1 MLARNSASSSAQKI
15 FIPSE
20 KIMTNS
26 VSRSPLWCLLQQRAT
41 NMPSLKELFRADKQR
56 FTHFSASACGMLLDY
71 SKQRID
77 TTAKLNLLA
86 LARQQEV
93 EARRDAMLR
102 GEAINHTENRA
113 VLHTVLRLPKDEKFM
128 LNGENIAA
136 DVHSV
141 LAQMRSFSD
150 AVREVRWLGYSGK
163 AIRTIVNI
171 GIGGSDL
178 GPQMACI
185 ALAPWSQKNLSLHF
199 VSNVDGRHVA
209 DALKNADPETTL
221 FVVASKTFTT
231 METLTNARTA
241 REWMLAHGCPVD
253 QIRQHFVALSTNV
266 KAASEFGIAEEN
278 VFPFWNW
285 AGGRY
290 SMWSAIGLSIALYVG
305 ADRFEE
311 MLAGAHEMDLHFAQA
326 PLEQNLPVLM
336 ALIGVW
342 NINFLGLQALSI
354 APYHQR
360 MTRLPAYLQQLE
372 MESNGKSVTREGQRV
387 DYSTSAI
394 LFGEAG
400 TNGQHA
406 YFQLLHQGATI
417 IPTDFIVVADD
428 DAGLPGHNQALL
440 ANCFAQSKAMAWG
453 KSIDEVRAELGD
465 LPEKLL
471 APRVFEGNRPTS
483 TLLLDSLTPRSLG
496 ALIALYEHKVF
507 VQSVIWDINAFD
519 QWGVELGKSLA
530 QQLIS
535 LDPEAVREADDSS
548 TKGLLQA
555 VRRSQQYKAS

>member
-1 MLARNSASSSAQKI
+1 MAI
-15 FIPSE
+15 
-20 KIMTNS
+20 S
-26 VSRSPLWCLLQQRAT
+26 VSRTPLWCLLQQRAN
-41 NMPSLKELFRADKQR
+41 NMPSLKELFRADPQR

-71 SKQRID
+71 SKQRMD

-93 EARRDAMLR
+93 ESCRDAMLR
-102 GEAINHTENRA
+102 GEAINNTENRA
-113 VLHTVLRLPKDEKFM
+113 VLHTVLRLPKGEKFM

-150 AVREVRWLGYSGK
+150 AVREGRWLGYTGK
-163 AIRTIVNI
+163 QIRTIINI

-209 DALKNADPETTL
+209 DSLENADPETTL
-221 FVVASKTFTT
+221 IVVASKTFTT

-241 REWMLAHGCPVD
+241 REWMLNHGCPED

-266 KAASEFGIAEEN
+266 KAASAFGIAEEN

-387 DYSTSAI
+387 DYTTSPI

-453 KSIDEVRAELGD
+453 KNIDEVRAELGD
-465 LPEKLL
+465 LPEKML

-535 LDPEAVREADDSS
+535 LDPAAVKEEYDSS
-548 TKGLLQA
+548 TKGLL
-555 VRRSQQYKAS
+555 KALTKRHR

>member
-1 MLARNSASSSAQKI
+1 MAI
-15 FIPSE
+15 
-20 KIMTNS
+20 S
-26 VSRSPLWCLLQQRAT
+26 VSRTPLWCLLQQRAN
-41 NMPSLKELFRADKQR
+41 NMPSLKELFRADPQR

-71 SKQRID
+71 SKQRMD

-102 GEAINHTENRA
+102 GEAINSTENRA
-113 VLHTVLRLPKDEKFM
+113 VLHTVLRLPKGERFM

-150 AVREVRWLGYSGK
+150 AVREGRWLGYTGK
-163 AIRTIVNI
+163 AIRTIINI

-209 DALKNADPETTL
+209 DSLENADPETTL
-221 FVVASKTFTT
+221 IVVASKTFTT

-241 REWMLAHGCPVD
+241 REWMLAHGCPED

-266 KAASEFGIAEEN
+266 KAAAAFGIAEEN

-326 PLEQNLPVLM
+326 PLEKNLPVLM

-372 MESNGKSVTREGQRV
+372 MESNGKSVTREGNRV
-387 DYSTSAI
+387 DYTTSPI

-453 KSIDEVRAELGD
+453 KNIDEVRAELGD
-465 LPEKLL
+465 LPEKML

-535 LDPEAVREADDSS
+535 LNPDAVKETYDSS
-548 TKGLLQA
+548 TRSLLQA
-555 VRRSQQYKAS
+555 LSKRHR

>member
-1 MLARNSASSSAQKI
+1 MA
-15 FIPSE
+15 
-20 KIMTNS
+20 TS
-26 VSRSPLWCLLQQRAT
+26 VSRTPIWCLLQQRAT
-41 NMPSLKELFRADKQR
+41 NLPSLKELFRADPQR
-56 FTHFSASACGMLLDY
+56 FSHFSASACGILLDY

-86 LARQQEV
+86 LARQQDV

-102 GEAINHTENRA
+102 GEAINLTENRA
-113 VLHTVLRLPKDEKFM
+113 VLHTVLRLPK
-128 LNGENIAA
+128 GESFYLHGDNIAA
-136 DVHSV
+136 DVHKV

-150 AVREVRWLGYSGK
+150 AVREGRWLGYSGK

-209 DALKNADPETTL
+209 DALVNADPETTL
-221 FVVASKTFTT
+221 FVVASKTFST

-241 REWMLAHGCPVD
+241 REWMLAHGCPAE

-266 KAASEFGIAEEN
+266 KAAADFGIAEQN

-305 ADRFEE
+305 MDRFEE

-342 NINFLGLQALSI
+342 NINFLGLHALSI

-360 MTRLPAYLQQLE
+360 MTRVPAYLQQLE

-387 DYSTSAI
+387 DYTTSPI

-440 ANCFAQSKAMAWG
+440 ANCFAQSKAMALG
-453 KSIDEVRAELGD
+453 KSKEEVRAELGD
-465 LPEKLL
+465 LPEKML

-535 LDPEAVREADDSS
+535 LDPAAVKEDYDSS

-555 VRRSQQYKAS
+555 VKRSQKLKKTA

>member
-1 MLARNSASSSAQKI
+1 MA
-15 FIPSE
+15 
-20 KIMTNS
+20 TS
-26 VSRSPLWCLLQQRAT
+26 VSRTPIWCLLQQRAT
-41 NMPSLKELFRADKQR
+41 NLPNLKELFRADPQR
-56 FTHFSASACGMLLDY
+56 FTHFSASACGIMLDY

-86 LARQQEV
+86 LARQQDV

-113 VLHTVLRLPKDEKFM
+113 VLHTVLRLPKGESFD
-128 LNGENIAA
+128 LNGVNIAA
-136 DVHSV
+136 DVHQV
-141 LAQMRSFSD
+141 LAQMRTFSD
-150 AVREVRWLGYSGK
+150 AVREGRWLGYTGK

-209 DALKNADPETTL
+209 DALANADPETTL

-266 KAASEFGIAEEN
+266 QAASEFGIAPEN

-372 MESNGKSVTREGQRV
+372 MESNGKSVTREGHRV
-387 DYSTSAI
+387 DYTTSPI

-453 KSIDEVRAELGD
+453 KSMEEVRAELGD
-465 LPEKLL
+465 LPEKML

-483 TLLLDSLTPRSLG
+483 TVLLNELTPRSLG

-535 LDPEAVREADDSS
+535 LDPAAVKEEYDSS
-548 TKGLLQA
+548 TKGLLMA
-555 VRRSQQYKAS
+555 VKRSQKYKNAA

>member
-1 MLARNSASSSAQKI
+1 MAI
-15 FIPSE
+15 
-20 KIMTNS
+20 S
-26 VSRSPLWCLLQQRAT
+26 VSRTPIWCLLQQRAN
-41 NMPSLKELFRADKQR
+41 NMPSLKELFQTDPQR

-93 EARRDAMLR
+93 ESRRDAMLR
-102 GEAINHTENRA
+102 GEAINNTENRA
-113 VLHTVLRLPKDEKFM
+113 VLHTVLRLPKGESFK

-136 DVHSV
+136 DVHKV

-150 AVREVRWLGYSGK
+150 AVREGRWLGYSGK

-209 DALKNADPETTL
+209 DALANADPETTL
-221 FVVASKTFTT
+221 FVVASKTFLT

-241 REWMLAHGCPVD
+241 RDWMLSHGCPED
-253 QIRQHFVALSTNV
+253 QIRQHFVALSTNIE
-266 KAASEFGIAEEN
+266 AAAEFGIAAEN

-326 PLEQNLPVLM
+326 PLEENLPVLM

-372 MESNGKSVTREGQRV
+372 MESNGKSVTREGHRV
-387 DYSTSAI
+387 DYTTSPI

-417 IPTDFIVVADD
+417 IPTDFIVVAED
-428 DAGLPGHNQALL
+428 DAGLPGHNKALL
-440 ANCFAQSKAMAWG
+440 ANCFAQSKAMALG
-453 KSIDEVRAELGD
+453 KSMQEVRAELGD
-465 LPEKLL
+465 LPEKML

-535 LDPEAVREADDSS
+535 LDPDSVKEEYDSS
-548 TKGLLQA
+548 TRGLLQA
-555 VRRSQQYKAS
+555 IRRRTKVAAAR

>member
-1 MLARNSASSSAQKI
+1 MA
-15 FIPSE
+15 
-20 KIMTNS
+20 TS
-26 VSRSPLWCLLQQRAT
+26 VSRTPIWCLLQQRAT
-41 NMPSLKELFRADKQR
+41 NLPNLKELFRADPQR
-56 FTHFSASACGMLLDY
+56 FTHFSASACGIMLDY

-86 LARQQEV
+86 LARQQDV

-113 VLHTVLRLPKDEKFM
+113 VLHTVLRLPKGESFD
-128 LNGENIAA
+128 LNGVNIAA
-136 DVHSV
+136 DVHQV
-141 LAQMRSFSD
+141 LAQMRTFSD
-150 AVREVRWLGYSGK
+150 AVREGRWLGYTGK

-209 DALKNADPETTL
+209 DALANADPETTL

-241 REWMLAHGCPVD
+241 RDWMLAHGCPVD

-266 KAASEFGIAEEN
+266 QAASEFGIAPEN

-372 MESNGKSVTREGQRV
+372 MESNGKSVTREGHRV
-387 DYSTSAI
+387 DYTTSPI

-453 KSIDEVRAELGD
+453 KSMEEVRAELGD
-465 LPEKLL
+465 LPEKML

-483 TLLLDSLTPRSLG
+483 TVLLNELTPRSLG

-535 LDPEAVREADDSS
+535 LDPAAVKEEYDSS
-548 TKGLLQA
+548 TKGLLMA
-555 VRRSQQYKAS
+555 VKRSQKYKNAA

>member
-1 MLARNSASSSAQKI
+1 MAH
-15 FIPSE
+15 
-20 KIMTNS
+20 S
-26 VSRSPLWCLLQQRAT
+26 VSRTPLWCLLQQRAT
-41 NMPSLKELFRADKQR
+41 HMPSLKDLFKADSQR
-56 FTHFSASACGMLLDY
+56 FNHFSASACGILLDY
-71 SKQRID
+71 SKQRMD

-86 LARQQEV
+86 LARQQQV
-93 EARRDAMLR
+93 EQRRDAMLR
-102 GEAINHTENRA
+102 GEAVNHTENRA
-113 VLHTVLRLPKDEKFM
+113 VLHTVLRLPKEESFM
-128 LNGENIAA
+128 LNGQNIAA
-136 DVHSV
+136 DVHAV
-141 LAQMRSFSD
+141 LTQMREFAN
-150 AVREVRWLGYSGK
+150 AVRDGRWLGYTGK
-163 AIRTIVNI
+163 PIRTIVNI

-209 DALKNADPETTL
+209 DALANAEPETTL

-231 METLTNARTA
+231 METLTNAKTA
-241 REWMLAHGCPVD
+241 REWMLAHGCPTD

-266 KAASEFGIAEEN
+266 KAAEAFGIAAEN

-290 SMWSAIGLSIALYVG
+290 SMWSAIGLSIALYIG
-305 ADRFEE
+305 PDRFEE
-311 MLAGAHEMDLHFAQA
+311 MLAGAHEMDLHFAHA

-428 DAGLPGHNQALL
+428 DAGLASHNQALL

-453 KSIDEVRAELGD
+453 KTLEEVRQELGD
-465 LPEKLL
+465 QPDHVL
-471 APRVFEGNRPTS
+471 AHRVFEGNRPTS
-483 TLLLDSLTPRSLG
+483 TLMLDALTPRSLG

-535 LDPEAVREADDSS
+535 LDPAAVREPEDSS
-548 TKGLLQA
+548 TRGLLQA
-555 VRRSQQYKAS
+555 VARSQKLRRVA

>member
-1 MLARNSASSSAQKI
+1 MA
-15 FIPSE
+15 
-20 KIMTNS
+20 TS
-26 VSRSPLWCLLQQRAT
+26 VSRTPLWCLLQQRAT
-41 NMPSLKELFRADKQR
+41 NMPSLKELFRADPQR
-56 FTHFSASACGMLLDY
+56 FTHFSASACGIMLDY

-86 LARQQEV
+86 LARQQDV
-93 EARRDAMLR
+93 ESRRDAMLR
-102 GEAINHTENRA
+102 GEAINQTENRA
-113 VLHTVLRLPKDEKFM
+113 VLHTVLRLPKGEAFD
-128 LNGENIAA
+128 LNGDNIAA
-136 DVHSV
+136 DVHQV

-150 AVREVRWLGYSGK
+150 AVREGRWLGYTGK

-209 DALKNADPETTL
+209 DALANADPETTL
-221 FVVASKTFTT
+221 FVVASKTFAT

-241 REWMLAHGCPVD
+241 REWMLSHGCPVD

-266 KAASEFGIAEEN
+266 KAAADFGIAPEN

-387 DYSTSAI
+387 DYTTSPI

-453 KSIDEVRAELGD
+453 KSMEEVRAELGD
-465 LPEKLL
+465 LPDKVL

-483 TLLLDSLTPRSLG
+483 TVLLDSLTPRSLG

-535 LDPEAVREADDSS
+535 LDPSAVKEDYDSS

-555 VRRSQQYKAS
+555 VGRSHKLKKAA

>member
-1 MLARNSASSSAQKI
+1 MAISI
-15 FIPSE
+15 
-20 KIMTNS
+20 
-26 VSRSPLWCLLQQRAT
+26 SRTPLWCLLQQRAN
-41 NMPSLKELFRADKQR
+41 NMPSLKELFRADPQR

-71 SKQRID
+71 SKQRMD

-93 EARRDAMLR
+93 ESRRDAMLR
-102 GEAINHTENRA
+102 GEAINNTENRA
-113 VLHTVLRLPKDEKFM
+113 VLHTVLRLPKGENFM

-150 AVREVRWLGYSGK
+150 AVREGRWLGYTGK
-163 AIRTIVNI
+163 PIRTIINI

-209 DALKNADPETTL
+209 DSLENADPETTL
-221 FVVASKTFTT
+221 IVVASKTFTT

-241 REWMLAHGCPVD
+241 REWMLNHGCPED

-266 KAASEFGIAEEN
+266 KAAAAFGIAEEN

-387 DYSTSAI
+387 DYTTSPI

-453 KSIDEVRAELGD
+453 KNIEEVRAELGD
-465 LPEKLL
+465 VPEKML

-535 LDPEAVREADDSS
+535 LDPAAVKEEYDSS
-548 TKGLLQA
+548 TKGLL
-555 VRRSQQYKAS
+555 KALTKRHR

>member
-1 MLARNSASSSAQKI
+1 MA
-15 FIPSE
+15 
-20 KIMTNS
+20 TS
-26 VSRSPLWCLLQQRAT
+26 VSRTPLWCLLQQRAT
-41 NMPSLKELFRADKQR
+41 NMPSLKELFRADPQR
-56 FTHFSASACGMLLDY
+56 FTHFSASACGIMLDY

-86 LARQQEV
+86 LARQQDV
-93 EARRDAMLR
+93 ESRRDAMLR
-102 GEAINHTENRA
+102 GEAINQTENRA
-113 VLHTVLRLPKDEKFM
+113 VLHTVLRLPKGETFD
-128 LNGENIAA
+128 LNGDNIAA
-136 DVHSV
+136 DVHQV

-150 AVREVRWLGYSGK
+150 AVREGRWLGYTGK

-209 DALKNADPETTL
+209 DALANADPETTL

-241 REWMLAHGCPVD
+241 REWMLSHGCPVD

-266 KAASEFGIAEEN
+266 KAAADFGIAPEN

-387 DYSTSAI
+387 DYTTSPI

-453 KSIDEVRAELGD
+453 KSIEEVRAELGD
-465 LPEKLL
+465 LPDKVL

-483 TLLLDSLTPRSLG
+483 TVLLDSLTPRSLG

-535 LDPEAVREADDSS
+535 LDPSAVKEDYDSS

-555 VRRSQQYKAS
+555 VGRSHKLKKAA

>member
-1 MLARNSASSSAQKI
+1 MV
-15 FIPSE
+15 
-20 KIMTNS
+20 TS
-26 VSRSPLWCLLQQRAT
+26 VSRTPIWGLLQQRAT
-41 NMPSLKELFRADKQR
+41 NMPNLKDLFRADPQR
-56 FTHFSASACGMLLDY
+56 FAHFSASACGIMLDY

-86 LARQQEV
+86 LARQQDV
-93 EARRDAMLR
+93 ESRRDAMLR
-102 GEAINHTENRA
+102 GEAINQTENRA
-113 VLHTVLRLPKDEKFM
+113 VLHTVLRLPKGESFY

-136 DVHSV
+136 DVHQV
-141 LAQMRSFSD
+141 LAQMRTFSD
-150 AVREVRWLGYSGK
+150 AVREGRWLGYTGK

-209 DALKNADPETTL
+209 DALANADPETTL
-221 FVVASKTFTT
+221 FVVASKTFST

-241 REWMLAHGCPVD
+241 REWMLSHGCPVD
-253 QIRQHFVALSTNV
+253 QICQHFVALSTNV
-266 KAASEFGIAEEN
+266 KAAADFGIAPEN

-387 DYSTSAI
+387 DYTTSPI

-453 KSIDEVRAELGD
+453 KSMAEVRAELGD
-465 LPEKLL
+465 LPEKVL

-483 TLLLDSLTPRSLG
+483 TVLLDSLTPRSLG

-535 LDPEAVREADDSS
+535 LDPSAVKEDYDSS
-548 TKGLLQA
+548 TKGLLMA
-555 VRRSQQYKAS
+555 VGRSHKLKKAA

>member
-1 MLARNSASSSAQKI
+1 MA
-15 FIPSE
+15 
-20 KIMTNS
+20 NS
-26 VSRSPLWCLLQQRAT
+26 VSHSPLWCLLQQRAT
-41 NMPSLKELFRADKQR
+41 NTPSLKELFRADPQR

-86 LARQQEV
+86 LARQQQV
-93 EARRDAMLR
+93 EARRDAMLA

-113 VLHTVLRLPKDEKFM
+113 VLHTVLRLPKGESFTLK
-128 LNGENIAA
+128 GENIAA
-136 DVHSV
+136 SVHQV
-141 LAQMRSFSD
+141 LAQMRTFSD
-150 AVREVRWLGYSGK
+150 AVREGRWLGYTGK
-163 AIRTIVNI
+163 AIRTVVNI

-221 FVVASKTFTT
+221 FVVASKTFAT

-241 REWMLAHGCPVD
+241 REWMLSHGCPED
-253 QIRQHFVALSTNV
+253 EIRQHFVALSTNV
-266 KAASEFGIAEEN
+266 EAAASFGIAPEN

-290 SMWSAIGLSIALYVG
+290 SMWSAIGLSIALYIG
-305 ADRFEE
+305 ADKFEE

-326 PLEQNLPVLM
+326 PMEHNLPVLM

-387 DYSTSAI
+387 DYATSPI

-417 IPTDFIVVADD
+417 IPTDFIVVAEDD
-428 DAGLPGHNQALL
+428 SGLPGHNQALL
-440 ANCFAQSKAMAWG
+440 ANCFAQSKAMALG
-453 KSIDEVRAELGD
+453 KDIQQVRAELGD
-465 LPEKLL
+465 VSEQLLPH
-471 APRVFEGNRPTS
+471 RVFEGNRPSS
-483 TLLLDSLTPRSLG
+483 TLLLDALTPKSLG

-535 LDPEAVREADDSS
+535 LNPDAVKEEFDSS
-548 TKGLLQA
+548 TRGLLQA
-555 VRRSQQYKAS
+555 LRRKTASTLTR

>member
-1 MLARNSASSSAQKI
+1 MAI
-15 FIPSE
+15 
-20 KIMTNS
+20 S
-26 VSRSPLWCLLQQRAT
+26 VSRTPLWILLQQRAN
-41 NMPSLKELFRADKQR
+41 NMPSLKELFRADPQR
-56 FTHFSASACGMLLDY
+56 FTHFSASACGILLDY
-71 SKQRID
+71 SKQRMD

-86 LARQQEV
+86 LARQQDV
-93 EARRDAMLR
+93 EGRRDAMLK
-102 GEAINHTENRA
+102 GEAINNTENRA
-113 VLHTVLRLPKDEKFM
+113 VLHTVLRLPKGEKFM

-150 AVREVRWLGYSGK
+150 AVREGRWLGYTGK
-163 AIRTIVNI
+163 PIRTIINI

-209 DALKNADPETTL
+209 DALEGADPETTL
-221 FVVASKTFTT
+221 IVVASKTFTT

-241 REWMLAHGCPVD
+241 REWMLNHGCPED

-266 KAASEFGIAEEN
+266 KAAKAFGIAEEN

-372 MESNGKSVTREGQRV
+372 MESNGKSVTREGNRV
-387 DYSTSAI
+387 DYTTSPI

-417 IPTDFIVVADD
+417 IPTDFIVVAED

-453 KSIDEVRAELGD
+453 KNIDEVRAELGD

-483 TLLLDSLTPRSLG
+483 TVLLDSLTPRSLG

-535 LDPEAVREADDSS
+535 LDPTAVKEDYDSS

-555 VRRSQQYKAS
+555 LRKRHR

>member
-1 MLARNSASSSAQKI
+1 MAI
-15 FIPSE
+15 
-20 KIMTNS
+20 S
-26 VSRSPLWCLLQQRAT
+26 VSRTPLWCLLQQRAN
-41 NMPSLKELFRADKQR
+41 NMPSLKELFRADPQR
-56 FTHFSASACGMLLDY
+56 FKHFSASACGMLLDY
-71 SKQRID
+71 SKQRMD

-93 EARRDAMLR
+93 ESRRDAMLR
-102 GEAINHTENRA
+102 GEAINNTENRA
-113 VLHTVLRLPKDEKFM
+113 VLHTVLRLPKGEKFM

-150 AVREVRWLGYSGK
+150 AVREGRWLGYTGK
-163 AIRTIVNI
+163 PIRTIINI

-209 DALKNADPETTL
+209 DSLENADPETTL
-221 FVVASKTFTT
+221 IVVASKTFTT

-241 REWMLAHGCPVD
+241 REWMLNHGCPED

-266 KAASEFGIAEEN
+266 KAAAAFGIAEEN

-387 DYSTSAI
+387 DYTTSPI

-453 KSIDEVRAELGD
+453 KNIDEVRAELGD
-465 LPEKLL
+465 LPEKML

-535 LDPEAVREADDSS
+535 LDPAAVKEEYDSS
-548 TKGLLQA
+548 TKGLL
-555 VRRSQQYKAS
+555 KALTKRHR

>member
-1 MLARNSASSSAQKI
+1 MA
-15 FIPSE
+15 
-20 KIMTNS
+20 TS
-26 VSRSPLWCLLQQRAT
+26 VSRTPLWCLLQQRAT
-41 NMPSLKELFRADKQR
+41 NMPGLKELFRADAQR
-56 FTHFSASACGMLLDY
+56 FTRFSASACGILLDY

-113 VLHTVLRLPKDEKFM
+113 VLHTVLRLPKDESFV

-136 DVHSV
+136 DVHAV
-141 LAQMRSFSD
+141 LAQMRNFSD
-150 AVREVRWLGYSGK
+150 AVREGRWLGFTGK

-209 DALKNADPETTL
+209 DALANADPETTL

-241 REWMLAHGCPVD
+241 RDWMLAHGCPLD

-266 KAASEFGIAEEN
+266 KAAGEFGIAEEN

-336 ALIGVW
+336 ALVGIW

-372 MESNGKSVTREGQRV
+372 MESNGKSVTREGERV
-387 DYSTSAI
+387 DYPTSPI

-440 ANCFAQSKAMAWG
+440 ANCFAQSKAMALG
-453 KSIDEVRAELGD
+453 KNIDEVRAELGD
-465 LPEKLL
+465 LPEKML

-483 TLLLDSLTPRSLG
+483 TVLLDELTPRSLG

-535 LDPEAVREADDSS
+535 LDPAAVKEEYDSS
-548 TKGLLQA
+548 TRGLLLA
-555 VRRSQQYKAS
+555 VKRSQQFKKAA

>member
-1 MLARNSASSSAQKI
+1 MAI
-15 FIPSE
+15 
-20 KIMTNS
+20 S
-26 VSRSPLWCLLQQRAT
+26 VSRTPLWCLLQQRAN
-41 NMPSLKELFRADKQR
+41 NMPSLKELFRADPQR

-71 SKQRID
+71 SKQRMD

-93 EARRDAMLR
+93 ESRRDAMLR
-102 GEAINHTENRA
+102 GEAINNTENRA
-113 VLHTVLRLPKDEKFM
+113 VLHTVLRLPKGEKFM

-150 AVREVRWLGYSGK
+150 AVREGRWLGYTGK
-163 AIRTIVNI
+163 PIRTIINI

-209 DALKNADPETTL
+209 DSLENADPETTL
-221 FVVASKTFTT
+221 IVVASKTFTT

-241 REWMLAHGCPVD
+241 RDWMLNHGCPEE

-266 KAASEFGIAEEN
+266 KAASAFGIAEEN

-387 DYSTSAI
+387 DYTTSPI

-453 KSIDEVRAELGD
+453 KNIDEVRAELGD
-465 LPEKLL
+465 LPEKML

-535 LDPEAVREADDSS
+535 LDPAAVKEEYDSS
-548 TKGLLQA
+548 TKGLL
-555 VRRSQQYKAS
+555 KALTKRHR

>member
-1 MLARNSASSSAQKI
+1 MA
-15 FIPSE
+15 
-20 KIMTNS
+20 TS
-26 VSRSPLWCLLQQRAT
+26 VSRTPLWCLLQQRAT
-41 NMPSLKELFRADKQR
+41 NMPSLKELFRADPQR
-56 FTHFSASACGMLLDY
+56 FMHFSASACGILLDY

-102 GEAINHTENRA
+102 GEAINQTENRA
-113 VLHTVLRLPKDEKFM
+113 VLHTVLRLPKGESFY

-136 DVHSV
+136 DVHQV
-141 LAQMRSFSD
+141 LAQMRTFSD
-150 AVREVRWLGYSGK
+150 AVREGRWLGYTGK

-209 DALKNADPETTL
+209 DALANADPETTL
-221 FVVASKTFTT
+221 FVVASKTFST

-241 REWMLAHGCPVD
+241 REWMLSHGCPAD

-266 KAASEFGIAEEN
+266 KAAADFGIAPEN

-387 DYSTSAI
+387 DYTTSPI

-453 KSIDEVRAELGD
+453 KNMEEVRAELGD
-465 LPEKLL
+465 LPERVL

-483 TLLLDSLTPRSLG
+483 TVLLDSLTPRSLG

-535 LDPEAVREADDSS
+535 LDPAAVKEDYDSS

-555 VRRSQQYKAS
+555 VGRSHKLKKAA

>member
-1 MLARNSASSSAQKI
+1 MA
-15 FIPSE
+15 
-20 KIMTNS
+20 TS
-26 VSRSPLWCLLQQRAT
+26 VSHTPLWCLLQQRAT
-41 NMPSLKELFRADKQR
+41 NTPSIKELFKSEPQR
-56 FTHFSASACGMLLDY
+56 FNHFSASACGILLDY
-71 SKQRID
+71 SKQRLD

-86 LARQQEV
+86 LARQQKV
-93 EARRDAMLR
+93 EARRDAMFA

-113 VLHTVLRLPKDEKFM
+113 VLHTVLRLPKGEAFHHQ
-128 LNGENIAA
+128 GENIAA
-136 DVHSV
+136 SVHAV
-141 LAQMRSFSD
+141 LQQMRTFSD
-150 AVREVRWLGYSGK
+150 AVREGRWLGFSGK
-163 AIRTIVNI
+163 PIRTIVNI

-185 ALAPWSQKNLSLHF
+185 ALAPWSQKNLLLHF
-199 VSNVDGRHVA
+199 VSNVDGRHLT
-209 DALKNADPETTL
+209 DALKNAEPETTL
-221 FVVASKTFTT
+221 FVVASKTFST
-231 METLTNARTA
+231 METLTNAQTA
-241 REWMLAHGCPVD
+241 REWMLAHGCPSE

-266 KAASEFGIAEEN
+266 EAASKFGIAPDN

-290 SMWSAIGLSIALYVG
+290 SVWSAIGLSIALYVG
-305 ADRFEE
+305 ADKFEE
-311 MLAGAHEMDLHFAQA
+311 MLAGAHEMDLHFQQA

-336 ALIGVW
+336 ALLGVW

-360 MTRLPAYLQQLE
+360 MARLPAYLQQLE

-387 DYSTSAI
+387 DYATSPI

-428 DAGLPGHNQALL
+428 DVGLPGHNQALL
-440 ANCFAQSKAMAWG
+440 ANCFAQSKAMALG
-453 KSIDEVRAELGD
+453 KDITQVRAELPGVSEAL
-465 LPEKLL
+465 LPH
-471 APRVFEGNRPTS
+471 RVFEGNRPSS
-483 TLLLDSLTPRSLG
+483 TVLLDVLSPKSLG

-535 LDPEAVREADDSS
+535 LKPEAVKEDYDSS
-548 TKGLLQA
+548 TKGLLRA
-555 VRRSQQYKAS
+555 LKRDK

>member
-1 MLARNSASSSAQKI
+1 MAI
-15 FIPSE
+15 
-20 KIMTNS
+20 S
-26 VSRSPLWCLLQQRAT
+26 VSRTPLWCLLQQRAN
-41 NMPSLKELFRADKQR
+41 NMPSLKELFRADPQR

-71 SKQRID
+71 SKQRMD

-93 EARRDAMLR
+93 ESRRDAMLR
-102 GEAINHTENRA
+102 GEAINNTENRA
-113 VLHTVLRLPKDEKFM
+113 VLHTVLRLPKGEKFM

-141 LAQMRSFSD
+141 LAHMRSFSD
-150 AVREVRWLGYSGK
+150 AVREGRWLGYTGK
-163 AIRTIVNI
+163 PIRTIINI

-209 DALKNADPETTL
+209 DSLENADPETTL
-221 FVVASKTFTT
+221 IVVASKTFTT

-241 REWMLAHGCPVD
+241 REWMLNHGCPED

-266 KAASEFGIAEEN
+266 KAAAAFGIAEEN

-387 DYSTSAI
+387 DYTTSPI

-453 KSIDEVRAELGD
+453 KNIDEVRAELGD
-465 LPEKLL
+465 LPEKML

-535 LDPEAVREADDSS
+535 LDPAAVKEEYDSS
-548 TKGLLQA
+548 TKGLL
-555 VRRSQQYKAS
+555 KALTKRHR

>member
-1 MLARNSASSSAQKI
+1 MAI
-15 FIPSE
+15 
-20 KIMTNS
+20 S
-26 VSRSPLWCLLQQRAT
+26 VSRTPIWCLLQQRAN
-41 NMPSLKELFRADKQR
+41 NMPSLKELFQTDPQR

-93 EARRDAMLR
+93 ESRRDAMLR
-102 GEAINHTENRA
+102 GEAINNTENRA
-113 VLHTVLRLPKDEKFM
+113 VLHTVLRLPKGESFN

-136 DVHSV
+136 DVHKV

-150 AVREVRWLGYSGK
+150 AVREGRWLGYTGK

-209 DALKNADPETTL
+209 DALANADPETTL
-221 FVVASKTFTT
+221 FVVASKTFVT

-241 REWMLAHGCPVD
+241 RDWMLNHGCPED
-253 QIRQHFVALSTNV
+253 HIRQHFVALSTNIE
-266 KAASEFGIAEEN
+266 AAAEFGIAPEN

-326 PLEQNLPVLM
+326 PLEENLPVLM

-342 NINFLGLQALSI
+342 NINFMGLQALSI

-372 MESNGKSVTREGQRV
+372 MESNGKSVTREGHRV
-387 DYSTSAI
+387 DYTTSPI

-417 IPTDFIVVADD
+417 IPTDFIVVAED
-428 DAGLPGHNQALL
+428 DAGLPGHNKALL
-440 ANCFAQSKAMAWG
+440 ANCFAQSKAMALG
-453 KSIDEVRAELGD
+453 KSMQEVRVELGD
-465 LPEKLL
+465 LPEKIL

-535 LDPEAVREADDSS
+535 LDPDSVKEEYDSS
-548 TKGLLQA
+548 TRGLLQA
-555 VRRSQQYKAS
+555 IRRRTKVAVAR

>member
-1 MLARNSASSSAQKI
+1 MV
-15 FIPSE
+15 
-20 KIMTNS
+20 TS
-26 VSRSPLWCLLQQRAT
+26 VSRTPIWGLLQQRAT
-41 NMPSLKELFRADKQR
+41 NMPNLKDLFRADPQR
-56 FTHFSASACGMLLDY
+56 FAHFSASACGIMLDY

-86 LARQQEV
+86 LARQQDV
-93 EARRDAMLR
+93 ESRRDAMLR
-102 GEAINHTENRA
+102 GEAINQTENRA
-113 VLHTVLRLPKDEKFM
+113 VLHTVLRLPKGESFY

-136 DVHSV
+136 DVHQV
-141 LAQMRSFSD
+141 LAQMRTFSD
-150 AVREVRWLGYSGK
+150 AVREGRWLGYTGK

-209 DALKNADPETTL
+209 DALANADPETTL
-221 FVVASKTFTT
+221 FVVASKTFST

-241 REWMLAHGCPVD
+241 REWMLSHGCPVD
-253 QIRQHFVALSTNV
+253 QICKHFVALSTNV
-266 KAASEFGIAEEN
+266 KAAADFGIAPEN

-387 DYSTSAI
+387 DYTTSPI

-453 KSIDEVRAELGD
+453 KSMAEVRAELGD
-465 LPEKLL
+465 LPDKVL

-483 TLLLDSLTPRSLG
+483 TVLLDSLTPRSLG

-535 LDPEAVREADDSS
+535 LDPSAVKEDYDSS
-548 TKGLLQA
+548 TKGLLMA
-555 VRRSQQYKAS
+555 IGRSHKLKKAA

>member
-1 MLARNSASSSAQKI
+1 MSI
-15 FIPSE
+15 
-20 KIMTNS
+20 S
-26 VSRSPLWCLLQQRAT
+26 VSRTPLWCLLQQRAN
-41 NMPSLKELFRADKQR
+41 NMPSLKELFLSDPQR
-56 FTHFSASACGMLLDY
+56 FKFFSASACGMLLDY
-71 SKQRID
+71 SKQRMD

-86 LARQQEV
+86 LARQQDV
-93 EARRDAMLR
+93 EAKRDAMLR
-102 GEAINHTENRA
+102 GDPINNTENRA
-113 VLHTVLRLPKDEKFM
+113 VLHTVLRLPKGEKFI

-136 DVHSV
+136 DVHNV
-141 LAQMRSFSD
+141 LAHMRRFSD
-150 AVREVRWLGYSGK
+150 AVREGRWLGYTGK

-209 DALKNADPETTL
+209 DALANADPETTL
-221 FVVASKTFTT
+221 FVIASKTFTT
-231 METLTNARTA
+231 METLTNAKTA
-241 REWMLAHGCPVD
+241 RKWMLAHGCPED
-253 QIRQHFVALSTNV
+253 QVKQHFVALSTNV
-266 KAASEFGIAEEN
+266 KSAAEFGIDPEN

-336 ALIGVW
+336 GLIGIW

-354 APYHQR
+354 APYHHR

-372 MESNGKSVTREGQRV
+372 MESNGKSVTRQGQRV
-387 DYSTSAI
+387 DYTTSPI

-428 DAGLPGHNQALL
+428 DAGLPGHNRALL

-453 KSIDEVRAELGD
+453 KTIKEVRAELGD
-465 LPEKLL
+465 LPDEML

-483 TLLLDSLTPRSLG
+483 TLLLDELTPRSLG
-496 ALIALYEHKVF
+496 AMIALYEHKVF

-535 LDPEAVREADDSS
+535 LNPDDVKECDSS
-548 TKGLLQA
+548 TRGLLNAIQK
-555 VRRSQQYKAS
+555 RSNGN

>member
-1 MLARNSASSSAQKI
+1 MA
-15 FIPSE
+15 
-20 KIMTNS
+20 TS
-26 VSRSPLWCLLQQRAT
+26 VSCTPLWCLLQQRAT
-41 NMPSLKELFRADKQR
+41 NLPSLKELFRTDPQR
-56 FTHFSASACGMLLDY
+56 FSHFSASACGILLDY

-86 LARQQEV
+86 LARQQDV
-93 EARRDAMLR
+93 EARRDAMLC
-102 GEAINHTENRA
+102 GEAINLTENRA
-113 VLHTVLRLPKDEKFM
+113 VLHTVLRLPK
-128 LNGENIAA
+128 GESFYLHGDNIAA
-136 DVHSV
+136 DVHQV

-150 AVREVRWLGYSGK
+150 AVRGGHWRGYTGK

-209 DALKNADPETTL
+209 DALANADPETTL

-241 REWMLAHGCPVD
+241 REWMLAHGCPAE

-266 KAASEFGIAEEN
+266 KAAADFGIAPEN

-305 ADRFEE
+305 MDRFEE
-311 MLAGAHEMDLHFAQA
+311 MLAGAHEMDQHFAQA
-326 PLEQNLPVLM
+326 PLEKNLPVLM

-342 NINFLGLQALSI
+342 NINFLGLHALSI

-360 MTRLPAYLQQLE
+360 MTRVPAYLQQLE

-387 DYSTSAI
+387 DYTTSPI

-440 ANCFAQSKAMAWG
+440 ANCFAQSKAMALG
-453 KSIDEVRAELGD
+453 KNMEEVRAELGD
-465 LPEKLL
+465 LPEKML

-535 LDPEAVREADDSS
+535 LDPAAVKEDYDSS
-548 TKGLLQA
+548 TKGLLHA
-555 VRRSQQYKAS
+555 VKRSQKLKKAA

>member
-1 MLARNSASSSAQKI
+1 ML
-15 FIPSE
+15 
-20 KIMTNS
+20 TS
-26 VSRSPLWCLLQQRAT
+26 VSRTPIWGLLQQRAT
-41 NMPSLKELFRADKQR
+41 NMPSLKELFRADPQR
-56 FTHFSASACGMLLDY
+56 FTHFSASACGIMLDY
-71 SKQRID
+71 SKQRMD

-86 LARQQEV
+86 LARQQDV
-93 EARRDAMLR
+93 EGRRDAMLR

-113 VLHTVLRLPKDEKFM
+113 VLHTVLRLPKGESFY

-136 DVHSV
+136 DVHQV
-141 LAQMRSFSD
+141 LAQMRTFSD
-150 AVREVRWLGYSGK
+150 AVREGRWLGYTGK

-209 DALKNADPETTL
+209 DALANADPETTL

-241 REWMLAHGCPVD
+241 REWMLSHGCPVD
-253 QIRQHFVALSTNV
+253 QICQHFVALSTNV
-266 KAASEFGIAEEN
+266 KAAADFGIAPEN

-372 MESNGKSVTREGQRV
+372 MESNGKSVTREGHRV
-387 DYSTSAI
+387 DYTTSPI

-453 KSIDEVRAELGD
+453 KSMQEVRAELGD
-465 LPEKLL
+465 LPDKVL

-483 TLLLDSLTPRSLG
+483 TVLLDSLTPRSLG

-535 LDPEAVREADDSS
+535 LDPGAVKEDYDSS
-548 TKGLLQA
+548 TKGLLMA
-555 VRRSQQYKAS
+555 VGRSHKLKKAA

>member
-1 MLARNSASSSAQKI
+1 MA
-15 FIPSE
+15 
-20 KIMTNS
+20 TS
-26 VSRSPLWCLLQQRAT
+26 VSRTPLWCLLQQRAT
-41 NMPSLKELFRADKQR
+41 NLPSLKELFRADPQR
-56 FTHFSASACGMLLDY
+56 FSHFSASACGILLDY

-86 LARQQEV
+86 LARQQDV

-102 GEAINHTENRA
+102 GEAINLTENRA
-113 VLHTVLRLPKDEKFM
+113 VLHTVLRLPK
-128 LNGENIAA
+128 GESFYLHGDNIAA
-136 DVHSV
+136 DVHQV

-150 AVREVRWLGYSGK
+150 AVRGGHWRGYTGK

-209 DALKNADPETTL
+209 DALANADPETTL
-221 FVVASKTFTT
+221 FVVASKTFAT

-241 REWMLAHGCPVD
+241 REWMLAHGCPAE

-266 KAASEFGIAEEN
+266 KAAADFGIAPEN

-305 ADRFEE
+305 MDRFEE

-342 NINFLGLQALSI
+342 NINFLGLHALSI

-360 MTRLPAYLQQLE
+360 MTRVPAYLQQLE

-387 DYSTSAI
+387 DYTTSPI

-440 ANCFAQSKAMAWG
+440 ANCFAQSKAMALG
-453 KSIDEVRAELGD
+453 KSREEVRAELGD
-465 LPEKLL
+465 LPEKML

-535 LDPEAVREADDSS
+535 LDPAAVKEDYDSS

-555 VRRSQQYKAS
+555 VKRSQKLKRAA

>member
-1 MLARNSASSSAQKI
+1 MAI
-15 FIPSE
+15 
-20 KIMTNS
+20 S
-26 VSRSPLWCLLQQRAT
+26 VSRTPMWCLLQQRAN
-41 NMPSLKELFRADKQR
+41 NMPSLKELFQTDPQR
-56 FTHFSASACGMLLDY
+56 FTHFSATACGMLLDY

-93 EARRDAMLR
+93 ESRRDAMLR
-102 GEAINHTENRA
+102 GEAINNTENRA
-113 VLHTVLRLPKDEKFM
+113 VLHTVLRLPKGEAFN
-128 LNGENIAA
+128 LNGENIAS
-136 DVHSV
+136 DVHKV

-150 AVREVRWLGYSGK
+150 AVREGRWLGYTGK

-209 DALKNADPETTL
+209 DALANADPETTL
-221 FVVASKTFTT
+221 FVVASKTFVT

-241 REWMLAHGCPVD
+241 RDWMLSHGCPED
-253 QIRQHFVALSTNV
+253 QIKQHFVALSTNIE
-266 KAASEFGIAEEN
+266 AAAEFGVAPEN

-305 ADRFEE
+305 ADRFEQ

-326 PLEQNLPVLM
+326 PLEENLPVLM

-372 MESNGKSVTREGQRV
+372 MESNGKSVTREGHRV
-387 DYSTSAI
+387 DYTTSPI

-417 IPTDFIVVADD
+417 IPTDFIVVAED
-428 DAGLPGHNQALL
+428 DAGLPGHNKALL

-453 KSIDEVRAELGD
+453 KSMQEVRAELGD
-465 LPEKLL
+465 QSEKML

-535 LDPEAVREADDSS
+535 LDPDSVKEGHDSS
-548 TKGLLQA
+548 TRGLLQA
-555 VRRSQQYKAS
+555 IRHRNRAVLAK

>member
-1 MLARNSASSSAQKI
+1 MA
-15 FIPSE
+15 
-20 KIMTNS
+20 NS
-26 VSRSPLWCLLQQRAT
+26 VSRSALWCLLQQRAN
-41 NMPSLKELFRADKQR
+41 NMPSLKELFRADPQR
-56 FTHFSASACGMLLDY
+56 FTHFSASACGILLDY

-93 EARRDAMLR
+93 EPHRDAMLR
-102 GEAINHTENRA
+102 GEAINNTENRA
-113 VLHTVLRLPKDEKFM
+113 VLHTVLRLPKGEAFE

-136 DVHSV
+136 DVHKV

-150 AVREVRWLGYSGK
+150 AVREGRWLGYSGK

-185 ALAPWSQKNLSLHF
+185 ALAPWSQKNLSLYF

-209 DALKNADPETTL
+209 DALANADPETTL
-221 FVVASKTFTT
+221 FVVASKTFAT
-231 METLTNARTA
+231 METLTNAQTA
-241 REWMLAHGCPVD
+241 RDWMLAHGCPLE

-266 KAASEFGIAEEN
+266 SAAAEFGIAPEN

-305 ADRFEE
+305 MDRFEE

-326 PLEQNLPVLM
+326 PLENNLPVLM

-360 MTRLPAYLQQLE
+360 MTRVPAYLQQLE
-372 MESNGKSVTREGQRV
+372 MESNGKSVTRDGQRV
-387 DYSTSAI
+387 DYTTSPI

-453 KSIDEVRAELGD
+453 KNIDEVRAELGN
-465 LPEKLL
+465 LPEKIL

-483 TLLLDSLTPRSLG
+483 TVLLDALTPRSLG
-496 ALIALYEHKVF
+496 SLIALYEHKVF

-535 LDPEAVREADDSS
+535 LDPAAVKEEYDSS
-548 TKGLLQA
+548 TRGLLLAIRKRAKAA
-555 VRRSQQYKAS
+555 VVKK

>member
-1 MLARNSASSSAQKI
+1 MA
-15 FIPSE
+15 
-20 KIMTNS
+20 TS
-26 VSRSPLWCLLQQRAT
+26 VSRTPIWCLLQQRAT
-41 NMPSLKELFRADKQR
+41 NLPNLKELFRADPQR
-56 FTHFSASACGMLLDY
+56 FTHFSASACGIMLDY

-86 LARQQEV
+86 LARQQDV

-113 VLHTVLRLPKDEKFM
+113 VLHTVLRLPKGESFD
-128 LNGENIAA
+128 LNGVNIAA
-136 DVHSV
+136 DVHQV
-141 LAQMRSFSD
+141 LAQMRTFSD
-150 AVREVRWLGYSGK
+150 AVREGRWLGYTGK

-209 DALKNADPETTL
+209 DALANADPETTL

-241 REWMLAHGCPVD
+241 RDWMLAHGCPVD

-266 KAASEFGIAEEN
+266 QAASEFGIAPEN

-372 MESNGKSVTREGQRV
+372 MESNGKSVTREGHRV
-387 DYSTSAI
+387 DYTTSPI

-453 KSIDEVRAELGD
+453 KSIEEVRAELGD
-465 LPEKLL
+465 LPEKML

-483 TLLLDSLTPRSLG
+483 TVLLNELTPRSLG

-535 LDPEAVREADDSS
+535 LDPAAVKEEYDSS
-548 TKGLLQA
+548 TKGLLMA
-555 VRRSQQYKAS
+555 VKRSQKYKNAA

>member
-1 MLARNSASSSAQKI
+1 MAY
-15 FIPSE
+15 
-20 KIMTNS
+20 S
-26 VSRSPLWCLLQQRAT
+26 VSRTPLWGLLQQRAT
-41 NMPSLKELFRADKQR
+41 HMPSLKELFRAEPQR
-56 FTHFSASACGMLLDY
+56 FAHFSASACGILLDY

-86 LARQQEV
+86 LARQQDL

-113 VLHTVLRLPKDEKFM
+113 VLHTVLRLPKGESFY

-136 DVHSV
+136 DVHAV

-150 AVREVRWLGYSGK
+150 AVRDGRWTGYTGK

-209 DALKNADPETTL
+209 DALANADPETTL

-241 REWMLAHGCPVD
+241 KEWMLAHGCPVD
-253 QIRQHFVALSTNV
+253 KIRQHFVALSTNV
-266 KAASEFGIAEEN
+266 KAAEEFGIAAEN

-290 SMWSAIGLSIALYVG
+290 SMWSAIGLSIALYIG

-336 ALIGVW
+336 GLLGVW
-342 NINFLGLQALSI
+342 NINFMGLQALSI

-360 MTRLPAYLQQLE
+360 LTRLPAYLQQLE
-372 MESNGKSVTREGQRV
+372 MESNGKSVTRSGQRV
-387 DYSTSAI
+387 DYYTSAI

-417 IPTDFIVVADD
+417 IPTDFIVVAED
-428 DAGLPGHNQALL
+428 DAGLPGHNRALL

-453 KSIDEVRAELGD
+453 KSLQEVRAELGD
-465 LPEKLL
+465 LPEAMLT
-471 APRVFEGNRPTS
+471 PRVFEGNRPTS

-530 QQLIS
+530 QKVIN
-535 LDPEAVREADDSS
+535 LDPLAVKEDYDSS
-548 TKGLLQA
+548 TRGLLQA
-555 VRRSQQYKAS
+555 VQRRQKLSKAA

>member
-1 MLARNSASSSAQKI
+1 MA
-15 FIPSE
+15 
-20 KIMTNS
+20 TS
-26 VSRSPLWCLLQQRAT
+26 VSRTPLWCLLQQRAT
-41 NMPSLKELFRADKQR
+41 NLPSLKELFRADPQR
-56 FTHFSASACGMLLDY
+56 FTHFSASACGILLDY

-86 LARQQEV
+86 LARQQNV
-93 EARRDAMLR
+93 EERRDAMLR

-113 VLHTVLRLPKDEKFM
+113 VLHTVLRLPR
-128 LNGENIAA
+128 GEAFELDGVNIAA
-136 DVHSV
+136 DVHQV
-141 LAQMRSFSD
+141 LAQMRTFSD
-150 AVREVRWLGYSGK
+150 AVREGRWLGYTGK

-209 DALKNADPETTL
+209 DALANADPETTL
-221 FVVASKTFTT
+221 FVVASKTFST

-266 KAASEFGIAEEN
+266 KAAADFGIAPEN

-387 DYSTSAI
+387 DYTTSPI

-440 ANCFAQSKAMAWG
+440 ANCFAQSKAMALG
-453 KSIDEVRAELGD
+453 KTMDEVRAELGD
-465 LPEKLL
+465 LPEKML

-483 TLLLDSLTPRSLG
+483 TVLLNELTPRSLG

-535 LDPEAVREADDSS
+535 LDPAAVKEEYDSS
-548 TKGLLQA
+548 TKGLLLA
-555 VRRSQQYKAS
+555 VKRSQKYKNAA

>member
-1 MLARNSASSSAQKI
+1 MAI
-15 FIPSE
+15 
-20 KIMTNS
+20 S
-26 VSRSPLWCLLQQRAT
+26 VSRTPLWCLLQQRAN
-41 NMPSLKELFRADKQR
+41 NMSSLKELFRADPQR

-71 SKQRID
+71 SKQRMD

-93 EARRDAMLR
+93 ESRRDAMLR
-102 GEAINHTENRA
+102 GEAINNTENRA
-113 VLHTVLRLPKDEKFM
+113 VLHTVLRLPKGEKFM

-150 AVREVRWLGYSGK
+150 AVREGRWLGYTGK
-163 AIRTIVNI
+163 PIRTIINI

-209 DALKNADPETTL
+209 DSLENADPETTL
-221 FVVASKTFTT
+221 IVVASKTFTT

-241 REWMLAHGCPVD
+241 REWMLNHGCPED

-266 KAASEFGIAEEN
+266 KAAAAFGIAEEN

-387 DYSTSAI
+387 DYTTSPI

-453 KSIDEVRAELGD
+453 KNIDEVRAELGD
-465 LPEKLL
+465 LPEKML

-535 LDPEAVREADDSS
+535 LDPAAVKEEYDSS
-548 TKGLLQA
+548 TKGLL
-555 VRRSQQYKAS
+555 KALTKRHR

>member
-1 MLARNSASSSAQKI
+1 MAI
-15 FIPSE
+15 
-20 KIMTNS
+20 S
-26 VSRSPLWCLLQQRAT
+26 VSRTPLWCLLQQRAN
-41 NMPSLKELFRADKQR
+41 NMPSLKELFRADRQR

-71 SKQRID
+71 SKQRMD

-93 EARRDAMLR
+93 ESRRDAMLR
-102 GEAINHTENRA
+102 GEAINNTENRA
-113 VLHTVLRLPKDEKFM
+113 VLHTVLRLPKGEKFM

-150 AVREVRWLGYSGK
+150 AVREGRWLGYTGK
-163 AIRTIVNI
+163 PIRTIINI

-209 DALKNADPETTL
+209 DSLENADPETTL
-221 FVVASKTFTT
+221 IVVASKTFTT

-241 REWMLAHGCPVD
+241 REWMLNHGCPED

-266 KAASEFGIAEEN
+266 KAASAFGIAEEN

-387 DYSTSAI
+387 DYTTSPI

-453 KSIDEVRAELGD
+453 KNIDEVRAELGE
-465 LPEKLL
+465 LPEKML

-535 LDPEAVREADDSS
+535 LDPAAVKEEYDSS
-548 TKGLLQA
+548 TKGLL
-555 VRRSQQYKAS
+555 KALTKRHR

>member
-1 MLARNSASSSAQKI
+1 MAI
-15 FIPSE
+15 
-20 KIMTNS
+20 S
-26 VSRSPLWCLLQQRAT
+26 VSRTPLWCLLQQRAN
-41 NMPSLKELFRADKQR
+41 NMPSLKELFRADPQR

-71 SKQRID
+71 SKQRMD

-102 GEAINHTENRA
+102 GEAINNTENRA
-113 VLHTVLRLPKDEKFM
+113 VLHTVLRLPKGEKFM

-150 AVREVRWLGYSGK
+150 AVREGRWLGYTGK
-163 AIRTIVNI
+163 AIRTIINI

-209 DALKNADPETTL
+209 DSLENADPETTL
-221 FVVASKTFTT
+221 IVVASKTFTT

-241 REWMLAHGCPVD
+241 REWMLAHGCPED

-266 KAASEFGIAEEN
+266 KAAAAFGIAEEN

-326 PLEQNLPVLM
+326 PLEKNLPVLM

-372 MESNGKSVTREGQRV
+372 MESNGKSVTREGNRV
-387 DYSTSAI
+387 DYTTSPI

-453 KSIDEVRAELGD
+453 KNIDEVRAELGD
-465 LPEKLL
+465 LPEKML

-535 LDPEAVREADDSS
+535 LNPDAVKETYDSS
-548 TKGLLQA
+548 TRGLLQA
-555 VRRSQQYKAS
+555 LTKRHR

>member
-1 MLARNSASSSAQKI
+1 MLK
-15 FIPSE
+15 
-20 KIMTNS
+20 S
-26 VSRSPLWCLLQQRAT
+26 VSRTPIWGLLQQRAT
-41 NMPSLKELFRADKQR
+41 NMPSLKELFRADPQR
-56 FTHFSASACGMLLDY
+56 FTHFSASACGIMLDY

-86 LARQQEV
+86 LARQQDV
-93 EARRDAMLR
+93 EAHRDAMLR
-102 GEAINHTENRA
+102 GEAINNTENRA
-113 VLHTVLRLPKDEKFM
+113 VLHTVLRLPKGESFY

-136 DVHSV
+136 DVHQV
-141 LAQMRSFSD
+141 LAQMRTFSD
-150 AVREVRWLGYSGK
+150 AVRQGRWLGYTGK

-209 DALKNADPETTL
+209 DALANADPETTL
-221 FVVASKTFTT
+221 FVVASKTFST

-241 REWMLAHGCPVD
+241 REWMLSHGCPVD

-266 KAASEFGIAEEN
+266 KAAADFGIAPEN

-372 MESNGKSVTREGQRV
+372 MESNGKSVTREGHRV
-387 DYSTSAI
+387 DYTTSPI

-453 KSIDEVRAELGD
+453 KSMQEVRAELGD
-465 LPEKLL
+465 LPEKVL

-483 TLLLDSLTPRSLG
+483 TVLLDSLTPRSLG

-535 LDPEAVREADDSS
+535 LDPAAVKEDYDSS

-555 VRRSQQYKAS
+555 VGRSHKLKKAA

>member
-1 MLARNSASSSAQKI
+1 
-15 FIPSE
+15 
-20 KIMTNS
+20 MTTS
-26 VSRSPLWCLLQQRAT
+26 VSHSSLWCLLQQRAT
-41 NMPSLKELFRADKQR
+41 NTPSIKELFKADPKR
-56 FTHFSASACGMLLDY
+56 FDHFSASACGILLDY
-71 SKQRID
+71 SKQRLD

-86 LARQQEV
+86 LARQQKV
-93 EARRDAMLR
+93 EERRDAMFA

-113 VLHTVLRLPKDEKFM
+113 VLHTVLRLPKGEQFIH
-128 LNGENIAA
+128 NGENIAA
-136 DVHSV
+136 SVHQV
-141 LAQMRSFSD
+141 LQQMRTFSD
-150 AVREVRWLGYSGK
+150 AVREGRWLGYTGK
-163 AIRTIVNI
+163 PIRTIVNI

-185 ALAPWSQKNLSLHF
+185 ALAPWSQKNLLLHF
-199 VSNVDGRHVA
+199 VSNVDGRHLT
-209 DALKNADPETTL
+209 DALKNAEPETTL
-221 FVVASKTFTT
+221 FVVASKTFST
-231 METLTNARTA
+231 METLTNAKTA
-241 REWMLAHGCPVD
+241 REWMLSHGCPDD

-266 KAASEFGIAEEN
+266 DAAAKFGIAPEN

-290 SMWSAIGLSIALYVG
+290 SVWSAIGLSIALYVG
-305 ADRFEE
+305 ADHFEE
-311 MLAGAHEMDLHFAQA
+311 MLAGAHEMDLHFQQA
-326 PLEQNLPVLM
+326 PLEKNLPVLM
-336 ALIGVW
+336 ALLGVW

-360 MTRLPAYLQQLE
+360 MARLPAYLQQLE

-387 DYSTSAI
+387 DYATSPI

-417 IPTDFIVVADD
+417 IPTDFIVVAED

-440 ANCFAQSKAMAWG
+440 ANCFAQSKAMALG
-453 KSIDEVRAELGD
+453 KDISQVRAELPD
-465 LPEKLL
+465 VSETLLPH
-471 APRVFEGNRPTS
+471 RVFEGNRPSS
-483 TLLLDSLTPRSLG
+483 TILLDELSPKSLG

-535 LDPEAVREADDSS
+535 LQPEAVKEDYDSS
-548 TKGLLQA
+548 TKGLL
-555 VRRSQQYKAS
+555 KALKRAK